1 MSRLLPAIALLTAGS
16 VVLAGSSIRHP
27 NADAAPRAPASRRA
41 AAAQAPPP
49 SFSSR
54 TEAVRVDVLVTENG
68 RSVQGLMPGD
78 FELLDNGVPQQ
89 VDLASYEDI
98 PLNVILALD
107 MSASLDGSRL
117 DHLRNA
123 GRTLLDGL
131 KNTDQAALLTFS
143 HVVAQ
148 GSALSSDFERV
159 RSALNN
165 VQASGDTALV
175 DASYAGMVLG
185 ESDVGRSLL
194 IVFSDGVD
202 TASWLSAASVLETA
216 KRCDVVVYA
225 VEVGKRRVSFP
236 RDLSAATGG
245 RLIEI
250 ESTGNLT
257 ETFRVILEEFRQRY
271 LISYTPQG
279 VTAGGWHRLEVR
291 IKGRNAAA
299 VKARP
304 GYLSGF

>member
-1 MSRLLPAIALLTAGS
+1 MMFRLLPAIGLLTAGTA
-16 VVLAGSSIRHP
+16 VLA
-27 NADAAPRAPASRRA
+27 
-41 AAAQAPPP
+41 QTP

-54 TEAVRVDVLVTENG
+54 TDAVRVDALVTENG
-68 RSVQGLMPGD
+68 RSVQGLQPGD
-78 FELLDNGVPQQ
+78 FELLDNGVPQR

-107 MSASLDGSRL
+107 MSASLDGTRL

-131 KNTDQAALLTFS
+131 KTTDQAALVTFS
-143 HVVAQ
+143 HVLVQ
-148 GSALSSDFERV
+148 GSGLSSDFARV
-159 RSALNN
+159 RAALNDA
-165 VQASGDTALV
+165 QARGDTPLV
-175 DASYAGMVLG
+175 DASYAGMLIG

-202 TASWLSAASVLETA
+202 TTSWLSPESVLETA
-216 KRCDVVVYA
+216 KRCDVVVYG
-225 VEVGKRRVSFP
+225 VEVGRRKLSFP

-250 ESTGNLT
+250 ESTGDLNA
-257 ETFRVILEEFRQRY
+257 TFRAILEEFRQRY
-271 LISYTPQG
+271 LISYSPQG
-279 VTAGGWHRLEVR
+279 VAAGGWHRLDVR